1 MYKNIFFREE
11 KVPVMK
17 PFLFLEYISCIRQ
30 RDVAGKD
37 FIYIQVVWGKPGIT
51 LIGFM
56 GAGETKQLQ
65 RSIILPNRPCRLEL
79 WEKDTIATND
89 KIGLIDLRQCNKE
102 VSQEVILK
110 NRSTCYKLGF
120 RLVIKM

>member
-1 MYKNIFFREE
+1 MYKNIFLRDE
-11 KVPVMK
+11 KVPVMRS
-17 PFLFLEYISCIRQ
+17 FLFIESITCIKQRYIT
-30 RDVAGKD
+30 GKD

-89 KIGLIDLRQCNKE
+89 KIGIIDLQHCNRE
-102 VSQEVILK
+102 VSQEVIFK
-110 NRSTCYKLGF
+110 NRSTCYKMGF
-120 RLVIKM
+120 RLVMKT

>member
-1 MYKNIFFREE
+1 MYKNIFLRDE
-11 KVPVMK
+11 KIPVIK
-17 PFLFLEYISCIRQ
+17 PFLFLESITCIQQRYIT
-30 RDVAGKD
+30 GKD

-79 WEKDTIATND
+79 WEKDTISTND
-89 KIGLIDLRQCNKE
+89 KIGIIDLQQFNKE
-102 VSQEVILK
+102 ASQEVIFK

-120 RLVIKM
+120 KL